1 MSERDEVRRPEVRW
15 PKGTLVWVGVLAA
28 VAVAVRL
35 ALPADP
41 FVRSVAAWT
50 VALAP
55 ILVLVSPAGSRGIA
69 YGAAVGLAAMLAAEF
84 AAGFL
89 PDAARDWPDFVVAAS
104 LYAAFTLGAV
114 LGTTLRDRAWRRS
127 PERRSLLGRLRG
139 LLPGGAP
146 DDEEDAA
153 EEAQR
158 PDAPWSPLPRPETE
172 QRLAD
177 LLRRAAREEE
187 PLAVILFGVE
197 GFDEHPVEVRHEI
210 WRAMHDQLGPDDVFG
225 RQDSGRFL
233 AILPG
238 DTSGR
243 ASVVAERVR
252 VNVAPL
258 SSEGGPAP
266 VLCAGITAAGRGAE
280 DGGALVAQAESALE
294 QATRLGG
301 DRIMLNEGGV
311 FREGP
316 VRPAFDG

>member
-1 MSERDEVRRPEVRW
+1 MTERDEVRRPEVRW
-15 PKGTLVWVGVLAA
+15 PRGTLVWVGMLAA
-28 VAVAVRL
+28 AAVVVRL

-55 ILVLVSPAGSRGIA
+55 ILALVSPAGSRGIA
-69 YGAAVGLAAMLAAEF
+69 YGAAVGLAAMLTAEF

-114 LGTTLRDRAWRRS
+114 LGTTLRDRAWRKPS
-127 PERRSLLGRLRG
+127 ERRSLLGRLRDRM
-139 LLPGGAP
+139 PGGGSS
-146 DDEEDAA
+146 EEEPEA
-153 EEAQR
+153 EEAER
-158 PDAPWSPLPRPETE
+158 PDAPWSPLTRPETE

-177 LLRRAAREEE
+177 LLRWASREEE

-197 GFDEHPVEVRHEI
+197 GFDDHPVEVRHEI

-225 RQDSGRFL
+225 RQDPGRFL

-238 DTSGR
+238 ETSSR

-252 VNVAPL
+252 ANVAPL

-266 VLCAGITAAGRGAE
+266 VLCAGITAAGRGE
-280 DGGALVAQAESALE
+280 GDGGLLVAQAESALE
-294 QATRLGG
+294 QAARLGG

-311 FREGP
+311 YREGP
-316 VRPAFDG
+316 VRPAFDE